1 MRRGVPN
8 VGMQVGRSST
18 RNDLQGPDKRTR
30 DVFPFLIIIR
40 SISVCVLKEYEIMD
54 EENCLIVKKEISV
67 THV

>member
-8 VGMQVGRSST
+8 VGMQVGHSST

-30 DVFPFLIIIR
+30 DVFPSLIIIR

-54 EENCLIVKKEISV
+54 EEN
-67 THV
+67 